1 MLGAVASG
9 LLCIGCTQELKDINP
24 AYNPDIIDGDVKYV
38 EFIIPGFVDEGQNV
52 QTKTTLTSKGFV
64 WAEKDTVGIFPSKGN
79 QIYYEMSSGAGSS
92 SAVFDGGGWAL
103 KDEYIYSSYYPLKGD
118 FYLDRKSIP
127 VTYSTEVTQCGNDN
141 PDHLGANA
149 YMFAPET
156 TVSNGKVK
164 FKYWQLGSV
173 LMPRVTL
180 PAGTYTKLVLSTEV
194 PIFVVSGKY
203 DLTTGVDASSS
214 SATMPDFVPVIVP
227 DEDKSGSQSLT
238 NSLTINLE
246 DVEFAAETELVAY
259 IMAAPVDVSNIP
271 ITVTIYS
278 GDSPKYRYEYVRT
291 SCFVAQTNYHIRPD
305 GKGLMTTANTT
316 ESANTAFAAGE
327 TSLSLVDVE
336 DKSVFDLVLPATEE
350 PVNIFMEANE
360 GKCTMNVSYPDG
372 ATSPEELNIIASNG
386 SDITLNTPTS
396 TVTLDGDRE
405 YTSVRASTAP
415 NTLIINED
423 ITIGTLYL
431 EKGNVKVYGEIMAL
445 NTDDLEEG
453 EHPTLFVYGDIQGQ
467 IDEDDVIVRR
477 PIVSV
482 SLDQSAL
489 ELKPSDVVQLSV
501 ITEPQ
506 NAIFENVTWSSSDEK
521 VATVTEDGTITSV
534 SAGECLITIDI
545 DGKQASCTVTVSS
558 PGPEYVDLGLSVK
571 WATCNLGASSPEE
584 DGGYYQWAG
593 TTDVSAS
600 DLPDWSYPDWS
611 NCPYHTKD
619 NMLIGW
625 TKYIPLNKISY
636 WFDNSNP
643 DNQTILDQNDDVAH
657 VELGGKWRMPT
668 REEWEELMNTS
679 NCSWE
684 YTIVNGLW
692 GYKVTSKKSGY
703 AGNYIFLPPAGYFEE
718 YGFTEGGIG
727 QYWSSSLNTEMPMS
741 AYCLFFEVART
752 LGVSNGGY
760 RCEGRSIRPV
770 YGDREVVTGVSL
782 NKTSLDLT
790 VGDSYTLSAT
800 VTPSNASEKSV
811 NWSSSNTNV
820 ATIDQGGV
828 VTAVKAGTTTI
839 TVRTTDGDHI
849 ATCNVTVSG
858 PEAVDLGLS
867 VKWASFNL
875 GASSPEEYGGY
886 YQWAGTK
893 DVTNLSIYLDLS
905 NCPYYTIGWTK
916 YIPSNKPSYWCGSG
930 SPDNLT
936 ILDQNDDVAHAEL
949 GGRWRMPTRE
959 EWEELINTSN
969 CSWDYSTVNG
979 VVGYK
984 VTSKKSGYTGN
995 SIFLPAAGHRS
1006 EKCLFF
1012 DNFACYY
1019 WSSSLDKEDPNNAY
1033 SIYNNQITTQHCR
1046 YVGHSVRPVLY

>member
-1 MLGAVASG
+1 MKISIFKTLGAVASG

-24 AYNPDIIDGDVKYV
+24 AYNPDIIDGYVKYV
-38 EFIIPGFVDEGQNV
+38 EFIIPGFIDEGQDV
-52 QTKTTLTSKGFV
+52 QTKTTLTSQGFV

-103 KDEYIYSSYYPLKGD
+103 RDEYLYSSYYPLNGD
-118 FYLDRKSIP
+118 FYLNRKSIP
-127 VTYSTEVTQCGNDN
+127 VEYSIEVTQCGNDN
-141 PDHLGANA
+141 SDHLGANA
-149 YMFAPET
+149 FMFAPET
-156 TVSNGKVK
+156 TVSNGKAT

-173 LMPRVTL
+173 LKPRVTL
-180 PAGTYTKLVLSTEV
+180 PAGTYTKLVLSTEA

-214 SATMPDFVPVIVP
+214 SATVPDFVPVIVP

-246 DVEFAAETELVAY
+246 DVEFAAETELIAY

-291 SCFVAQTNYHIRPD
+291 SSFVAQTNHNIRPNE
-305 GKGLMTTANTT
+305 KGLMTTANTT

-336 DKSVFDLVLPATEE
+336 DNSVFDLVLPATEE

-431 EKGNVKVYGEIMAL
+431 EKGNVKIYGEIMAL

-467 IDEDDVIVRR
+467 IDDDDVIVRR

-489 ELKPSDVVQLSV
+489 ELKPGDVVQLSV

-558 PGPEYVDLGLSVK
+558 PDPEYVDLGLPSGTL
-571 WATCNLGASSPEE
+571 WATTNVGASQEE
-584 DGGYYQWAG
+584 EFGDYFAWGETSSKEIYSSTTYKYCKDGNDRHY
-593 TTDVSAS
+593 
-600 DLPDWSYPDWS
+600 
-611 NCPYHTKD
+611 
-619 NMLIGW
+619 
-625 TKYIPLNKISY
+625 TKYVRDISWGEVDGKSFLDHEDDAAY
-636 WFDNSNP
+636 VNWGSNW
-643 DNQTILDQNDDVAH
+643 I
-657 VELGGKWRMPT
+657 
-668 REEWEELMNTS
+668 
-679 NCSWE
+679 
-684 YTIVNGLW
+684 
-692 GYKVTSKKSGY
+692 
-703 AGNYIFLPPAGYFEE
+703 
-718 YGFTEGGIG
+718 
-727 QYWSSSLNTEMPMS
+727 
-741 AYCLFFEVART
+741 
-752 LGVSNGGY
+752 
-760 RCEGRSIRPV
+760 
-770 YGDREVVTGVSL
+770 
-782 NKTSLDLT
+782 
-790 VGDSYTLSAT
+790 
-800 VTPSNASEKSV
+800 TPSP
-811 NWSSSNTNV
+811 T
-820 ATIDQGGV
+820 Q
-828 VTAVKAGTTTI
+828 VK
-839 TVRTTDGDHI
+839 
-849 ATCNVTVSG
+849 
-858 PEAVDLGLS
+858 
-867 VKWASFNL
+867 
-875 GASSPEEYGGY
+875 
-886 YQWAGTK
+886 
-893 DVTNLSIYLDLS
+893 
-905 NCPYYTIGWTK
+905 
-916 YIPSNKPSYWCGSG
+916 
-930 SPDNLT
+930 
-936 ILDQNDDVAHAEL
+936 
-949 GGRWRMPTRE
+949 
-959 EWEELINTSN
+959 ELINTDN
-969 CSWDYSTVNG
+969 TIQTWTNKNG
-979 VVGYK
+979 IYGVEF
-984 VTSKKSGYTGN
+984 TSKSNGN
-995 SIFLPAAGHRS
+995 KLFLPAAGERGLS
-1006 EKCLFF
+1006 MEG
-1012 DNFACYY
+1012 
-1019 WSSSLDKEDPNNAY
+1019 
-1033 SIYNNQITTQHCR
+1033 HCR
-1046 YVGHSVRPVLY
+1046 YWTSNCNMCAMYAYLLDAYDNNISCNTRGDDAGTYRTDGLSVRPVWNSPEISELVLDESAIAVPLGETKKIHVSFYPENALRFISWLVLSGNDCVSIDENGVITGKMIGTSSIGIYGGNAHLEQDITVTAPKEPTTNYTGGWYLIAKKGDAINFHADIGSSEDGYNYEYIYLGGKKIFEYSKNNCGNNEWEHDFSYTFTEDFMGWMYFNVGWDCQLSNISSTANVIGHANFYSSEYSFNYDRWIKTPSYLFNYSDHVLTMY